1 MASKSSTDNQVRA
14 GPAVPTTRLDIDFNR
29 LQSTSKPLGVVREY
43 DSIKRKFVVELPGE
57 RNVAFRP
64 GNVRWP
70 DLRIRHYHGDE
81 DSEEENET
89 SAGTKENE
97 KVGSN
102 TYKYHYH
109 HVHRFRPAL

>member
-1 MASKSSTDNQVRA
+1 M
-14 GPAVPTTRLDIDFNR
+14 
-29 LQSTSKPLGVVREY
+29 REY

-81 DSEEENET
+81 DEEEENET
-89 SAGTKENE
+89 SAETKENE
-97 KVGSN
+97 KVGSE
-102 TYKYHYH
+102 TSEVLYSRR
-109 HVHRFRPAL
+109 HVET